1 MDLIVSNQLILIA
14 VILLTI
20 IFFSL
25 EILPLEVTSL
35 FAVAV
40 LVLFDVIDID
50 TAVSGFSNSAVIIIG
65 SIFILS
71 RSLVKTGFLEV
82 LARYLYKL
90 GGNNPW
96 LTIFIF
102 LFTVAI
108 ISGFINNTAAVAIFI
123 PVVFKICQKFH
134 ISPTKILLPLSY
146 AAILGGTLTLIGT
159 STNLIVSS
167 VIEDTNEHFID
178 CGYFIDESNTN
189 QKICEDETSVWNKHM
204 LNTDFDNDTYDI
216 GDKFLDVNDNGYWD
230 NLEPISMFEFTYL
243 GLIFISI
250 GIIYIFIVSKWL
262 LPSRV
267 ITTSLTQKY
276 HLQRYLTEFKIT
288 SKSNL
293 IGKSFNFMKVSKK
306 YGFQAYKI
314 IRDQQEIIY
323 NLHSVILCE
332 DDVIIGQINLGDL
345 IRFKDDMNILLL
357 PDVKMNQNELMG
369 ENFILVEGLISH
381 QSTII
386 DKTLNDYDFKHRFS
400 SFVLAIKRQKEL
412 LRDKIAHIKL
422 KFSDTLLIMVP
433 KAKLSNLKESNDLI
447 VFEEL
452 DIHLRYQQYWW
463 LSILVIPL
471 IMISSSLGVV
481 SIVKGVFLGVVLL
494 LVLKVIS
501 IQDAYESIDW
511 SVIFLIAA
519 LIPLGKAIN
528 VTGSDMLMRD
538 SILYITNLLS
548 QSFDPQTKY
557 ILLVSLLYL
566 LSMIMSSFLSNAA
579 VAVVFTPIAV
589 SLSYYS
595 GIDPRPLIFAVCL
608 GSSNSFLTPIGYQ
621 TNMMVYGPGQY
632 KFNDFIK
639 VGLPLSI
646 IFWLTATYLITYFW
660 PIRNIDFIF

>member
-1 MDLIVSNQLILIA
+1 MDFLFTDQIILFS
-14 VILLTI
+14 VIFLTI

-35 FAVAV
+35 FAVGV
-40 LVLFDVIDID
+40 LLLFNIIDID
-50 TAVSGFSNSAVIIIG
+50 TAISGFSNRAVITIG
-65 SIFILS
+65 AIFILS

-82 LARYLYKL
+82 LARFLYKM

-102 LFTVAI
+102 LFTVSI

-123 PVVFKICQKFH
+123 PIVFKICQRFH

-167 VIEDTNEHFID
+167 VMEDTNEHYID
-178 CGYFIDESNTN
+178 CIDQMDDFGVK
-189 QKICEDETSVWNKHM
+189 QKICDGDDLWVQSMGNAQ
-204 LNTDFDNDTYDI
+204 YDK
-216 GDKFLDVNDNGYWD
+216 GDKFFDINNNGVWD
-230 NLEPISMFEFTYL
+230 KLEPISMFEFTKL
-243 GLIFISI
+243 GLIFIFI
-250 GIIYIFIVSKWL
+250 GIIYIYIISRWF

-276 HLQRYLTEFKIT
+276 HLQRYLTEFRIPKD
-288 SKSNL
+288 SKLS
-293 IGKSFNFMKVSKK
+293 GKSFNYMNASKK

-314 IRDQQEIIY
+314 IREDQELIY
-323 NLHSVILCE
+323 NLNSAILHE
-332 DDVIIGQINLGDL
+332 DDIIIGQINLGDL
-345 IRFKDDMNILLL
+345 IRFKEDMNILLL
-357 PDVKMNQNELMG
+357 SDVKMNQNELMG
-369 ENFILVEGLISH
+369 ENFILVEALINH
-381 QSTII
+381 QSSII
-386 DKTLNDYDFKHRFS
+386 DKTLNEYDFKHRFS

-433 KAKLSNLKESNDLI
+433 KAKLNNVKESKDLI

-452 DIHLRYQQYWW
+452 DIHLKYQQYWW
-463 LSILVIPL
+463 LSILVIPI
-471 IMISSSLGVV
+471 IMGLSSIGFI
-481 SIVKGVFLGVVLL
+481 SIVKGVLLGVILL

-519 LIPLGKAIN
+519 LIPIGKAIHI
-528 VTGSDMLMRD
+528 TGMDLSMGD
-538 SILYITNLLS
+538 SILNFTNYISTF
-548 QSFDPQTKY
+548 FDPEIRFI
-557 ILLVSLLYL
+557 ILISMLYL
-566 LSMIMSSFLSNAA
+566 FSMLMSSFLSNAA
-579 VAVVFTPIAV
+579 VAIVFSPIAV
-589 SLSYYS
+589 LIGYKW

-646 IFWLTATYLITYFW
+646 LFWLTATFLITYFW
-660 PIRNIDFIF
+660 PIKELIYISL

>member
-1 MDLIVSNQLILIA
+1 MDIIVSNQFILMS
-14 VILLTI
+14 VILLTV

-40 LVLFDVIDID
+40 LVLFDVIDIE

-102 LFTVAI
+102 LFTVSI

-167 VIEDTNEHFID
+167 VIEETHEYFID
-178 CGYFIDESNTN
+178 CIDLENDN
-189 QKICEDETSVWNKHM
+189 GEFQKICDGDILWKKEYN
-204 LNTDFDNDTYDI
+204 NNIYDN
-216 GDKFLDVNDNGYWD
+216 GDKYRDINGNGMWD
-230 NLEPISMFEFTYL
+230 TLEPISMFEFTYL
-243 GLIFISI
+243 GIIFIII
-250 GIIYIFIVSKWL
+250 GTIYIFIISKWF

-276 HLQRYLTEFKIT
+276 HMQKYLTEFKIPEE
-288 SKSNL
+288 SSL
-293 IGKSFNFMKVSKK
+293 VGKSFNYMNVSKK

-314 IRDQQEIIY
+314 IRKDQELIY
-323 NLHSVILCE
+323 NLNSAILNE
-332 DDVIIGQINLGDL
+332 GDVIIGHINLGDL
-345 IRFKDDMNILLL
+345 IRFKEQMKILLL

-369 ENFILVEGLISH
+369 ENFILVEGLIPH
-381 QSTII
+381 QSSII

-412 LRDKIAHIKL
+412 LREKIAHIKL

-433 KAKLSNLKESNDLI
+433 KAKLKNIKESNDLI

-471 IMISSSLGVV
+471 IMIFSSLGIM
-481 SIVKGVFLGVVLL
+481 SIVKAVFLGVVLL

-528 VTGSDMLMRD
+528 ITGSDFLMRD
-538 SILYITNLLS
+538 SILHLTEMISNYFNNETYYI
-548 QSFDPQTKY
+548 
-557 ILLVSLLYL
+557 ILISLLYL
-566 LSMIMSSFLSNAA
+566 ISMIMSSFLSNAA
-579 VAVVFTPIAV
+579 VAVVFTPIAI

-646 IFWLTATYLITYFW
+646 IFWLTATYLITYYW
-660 PIRNIDFIF
+660 PISYVELTF

>member
-1 MDLIVSNQLILIA
+1 MDFLFTDQIILFS
-14 VILLTI
+14 VIFLTI

-25 EILPLEVTSL
+25 EILPLEVTAL
-35 FAVAV
+35 FSVGV
-40 LVLFDVIDID
+40 LLLFNIIDVD
-50 TAVSGFSNSAVIIIG
+50 TAISGFSNSAVITIG
-65 SIFILS
+65 AIFILS

-82 LARYLYKL
+82 LARFLYKL

-102 LFTVAI
+102 LFTVSI

-167 VIEDTNEHFID
+167 VMEDTDEHYID
-178 CGYFIDESNTN
+178 CIIDGSNKN
-189 QKICEDETSVWNKHM
+189 QKICDGDELWVESMGN
-204 LNTDFDNDTYDI
+204 NQYDK
-216 GDKFLDVNDNGYWD
+216 GDKFLDINDNGVWD
-230 NLEPISMFEFTYL
+230 QLDPISMFEFTEL
-243 GLIFISI
+243 GLIFIFI
-250 GIIYIFIVSKWL
+250 GIIYIFIISRWF

-276 HLQRYLTEFKIT
+276 HLQKYLTEFRIPKN
-288 SKSNL
+288 SKL
-293 IGKSFNFMKVSKK
+293 LGKSFNYMDVSKK

-314 IRDQQEIIY
+314 IRENQELIY
-323 NLHSVILCE
+323 NLNSAILHE

-345 IRFKDDMNILLL
+345 IRFKEEMNILLL
-357 PDVKMNQNELMG
+357 SDVKMNQSELMG
-369 ENFILVEGLISH
+369 ENFILVEALINH
-381 QSTII
+381 QSSII
-386 DKTLNDYDFKHRFS
+386 DKTLNEYDFKHRFS

-433 KAKLSNLKESNDLI
+433 KAKLETVKGSQDLI

-452 DIHLRYQQYWW
+452 DIHLKYQQYWW
-463 LSILVIPL
+463 LSILVIPVVML
-471 IMISSSLGVV
+471 LSSLGII
-481 SIVKGVFLGVVLL
+481 SIVKGVLLGVILL

-519 LIPLGKAIN
+519 LIPIGKAIN
-528 VTGSDMLMRD
+528 ITGMDLSMGE
-538 SILYITNLLS
+538 SILNFTNYISTF
-548 QSFDPQTKY
+548 FDSDEKY
-557 ILLVSLLYL
+557 ILLVSMLYL
-566 LSMIMSSFLSNAA
+566 VSMLTSSFLSNAA
-579 VAVVFTPIAV
+579 VAIVLSPIAV
-589 SLSYYS
+589 LIGYKW

-632 KFNDFIK
+632 RFNDFMK

-646 IFWLTATYLITYFW
+646 LFWLTATYLITYYW
-660 PIRNIDFIF
+660 PIKELIFVS

>member
-1 MDLIVSNQLILIA
+1 MEFLFTDQFILFS
-14 VILLTI
+14 VIFLTI

-25 EILPLEVTSL
+25 EILPLEVTAL
-35 FAVAV
+35 FSVGV
-40 LVLFDVIDID
+40 LLLFNIIDVD
-50 TAVSGFSNSAVIIIG
+50 TAVSGFSNSAVITIG
-65 SIFILS
+65 AIFILS

-82 LARYLYKL
+82 LARFLYKL

-102 LFTVAI
+102 LFTVSI
-108 ISGFINNTAAVAIFI
+108 VSGFINNTAAVAIFI

-167 VIEDTNEHFID
+167 VMEDTDEHYID
-178 CGYFIDESNTN
+178 CITIENK
-189 QKICEDETSVWNKHM
+189 KICDGDELWIESMGN
-204 LNTDFDNDTYDI
+204 NQYDK
-216 GDKFLDVNDNGYWD
+216 GDKFLDINNNGVWD
-230 NLEPISMFEFTYL
+230 RLDPISMFEFTEL
-243 GLIFISI
+243 GLIFIVI
-250 GIIYIFIVSKWL
+250 GITYIFIISRWF

-276 HLQRYLTEFKIT
+276 HLQRYLTEFRIPEN
-288 SKSNL
+288 SKL
-293 IGKSFNFMKVSKK
+293 LGKSFNYMNVSKK

-314 IRDQQEIIY
+314 IRENEELIY
-323 NLHSVILCE
+323 NLNSVILHE
-332 DDVIIGQINLGDL
+332 NDVIIGQINLGDL
-345 IRFKDDMNILLL
+345 IRFKEEMTILLL
-357 PDVKMNQNELMG
+357 SDVKMNQNELMG
-369 ENFILVEGLISH
+369 ENFILVEALINH
-381 QSTII
+381 QSSII
-386 DKTLNDYDFKHRFS
+386 DKTLNEYDFKHRFS

-433 KAKLSNLKESNDLI
+433 KAKLETVKESQDLI

-452 DIHLRYQQYWW
+452 DIHLKYQQYWW
-463 LSILVIPL
+463 LSILVIPVVML
-471 IMISSSLGVV
+471 LSSLGII
-481 SIVKGVFLGVVLL
+481 SIVKGVLLGVILL

-519 LIPLGKAIN
+519 LIPIGKAIN
-528 VTGSDMLMRD
+528 ITGMDLSMGD
-538 SILYITNLLS
+538 SILNFTNYISTF
-548 QSFDPQTKY
+548 FDSDEKY
-557 ILLVSLLYL
+557 ILLVSMLYL
-566 LSMIMSSFLSNAA
+566 VSMLTSSFLSNAA
-579 VAVVFTPIAV
+579 VAIVLSPIAV
-589 SLSYYS
+589 LIGYKW

-632 KFNDFIK
+632 RFNDFMR

-646 IFWLTATYLITYFW
+646 LFWLTATYLITYYW
-660 PIRNIDFIF
+660 PIKEIIFIS

>member
-1 MDLIVSNQLILIA
+1 MEFLFTDQFILFS
-14 VILLTI
+14 VIFLTI

-25 EILPLEVTSL
+25 EILPLEVTAL
-35 FAVAV
+35 FSVGV
-40 LVLFDVIDID
+40 LLLFNIIDVD
-50 TAVSGFSNSAVIIIG
+50 TAVSGFSNSAVITIG
-65 SIFILS
+65 AIFILS

-82 LARYLYKL
+82 LARFLYKL

-102 LFTVAI
+102 LFTVSI
-108 ISGFINNTAAVAIFI
+108 VSGFINNTAAVAIFI

-167 VIEDTNEHFID
+167 VMEDTDEHYID
-178 CGYFIDESNTN
+178 CITIENK
-189 QKICEDETSVWNKHM
+189 KICDGDELWIESMGN
-204 LNTDFDNDTYDI
+204 NQYDK
-216 GDKFLDVNDNGYWD
+216 GDKFLDINNNGVWD
-230 NLEPISMFEFTYL
+230 RLDPISMFEFTEL
-243 GLIFISI
+243 GLIFIVI
-250 GIIYIFIVSKWL
+250 GITYIFIISRWF

-276 HLQRYLTEFKIT
+276 HLQRYLTEFRIPEN
-288 SKSNL
+288 SKL
-293 IGKSFNFMKVSKK
+293 LGKSFNYMNVSKK

-314 IRDQQEIIY
+314 IRENEELIY
-323 NLHSVILCE
+323 NLNSVILHE
-332 DDVIIGQINLGDL
+332 NDVIIGQINLGDL
-345 IRFKDDMNILLL
+345 IRFKEEMTILLL
-357 PDVKMNQNELMG
+357 SDVKMNQNELMG
-369 ENFILVEGLISH
+369 ENFILVEALINH
-381 QSTII
+381 QSSII
-386 DKTLNDYDFKHRFS
+386 DKTLNEYDFKHRFS

-433 KAKLSNLKESNDLI
+433 KAKLETVKESQDLI

-452 DIHLRYQQYWW
+452 DIHLKYQQYWW
-463 LSILVIPL
+463 LSILVIPVVML
-471 IMISSSLGVV
+471 LSSLGVI
-481 SIVKGVFLGVVLL
+481 SIVKGVLLGVILL

-519 LIPLGKAIN
+519 LIPIGKAIN
-528 VTGSDMLMRD
+528 ITGMDLSMGD
-538 SILYITNLLS
+538 SILNFTNYISTF
-548 QSFDPQTKY
+548 FDSDEKY
-557 ILLVSLLYL
+557 ILLVSMLYL
-566 LSMIMSSFLSNAA
+566 VSMLTSSFLSNAA
-579 VAVVFTPIAV
+579 VAIVLSPIAV
-589 SLSYYS
+589 LIGYKW

-632 KFNDFIK
+632 RFNDFMK

-646 IFWLTATYLITYFW
+646 LFWLTATYLITYYW
-660 PIRNIDFIF
+660 PIKEIIFIS

>member
-1 MDLIVSNQLILIA
+1 MEFLFTDQFILFS
-14 VILLTI
+14 VIFLTI

-25 EILPLEVTSL
+25 EILPLEVTAL
-35 FAVAV
+35 FSVGV
-40 LVLFDVIDID
+40 LLLFNIIDVD
-50 TAVSGFSNSAVIIIG
+50 TAVSGFSNSAVITIG
-65 SIFILS
+65 AIFILS

-82 LARYLYKL
+82 LARFLYKL

-102 LFTVAI
+102 LFTVSI
-108 ISGFINNTAAVAIFI
+108 VSGFINNTAAVAIFI

-167 VIEDTNEHFID
+167 VMEDTDEHYID
-178 CGYFIDESNTN
+178 CITIENK
-189 QKICEDETSVWNKHM
+189 KICDGDEFWIESMGN
-204 LNTDFDNDTYDI
+204 NQYDK
-216 GDKFLDVNDNGYWD
+216 GDKFLDINNNGVWD
-230 NLEPISMFEFTYL
+230 RLDPISMFEFTEL
-243 GLIFISI
+243 GLIFIVI
-250 GIIYIFIVSKWL
+250 GIIYIFIISRWF

-276 HLQRYLTEFKIT
+276 HLQRYLTEFRIPEN
-288 SKSNL
+288 SKL
-293 IGKSFNFMKVSKK
+293 LGKSFNYMNVSKK

-314 IRDQQEIIY
+314 IRENEELIY
-323 NLHSVILCE
+323 NLNSVILHE
-332 DDVIIGQINLGDL
+332 NDVVIGQINLGDL
-345 IRFKDDMNILLL
+345 IRFKEEMTILLL
-357 PDVKMNQNELMG
+357 SDVKMNQNELMG
-369 ENFILVEGLISH
+369 ENFILVEALINH
-381 QSTII
+381 QSSII
-386 DKTLNDYDFKHRFS
+386 DKTLNEYDFKHRFS

-433 KAKLSNLKESNDLI
+433 KAKLETVKESQDLI

-452 DIHLRYQQYWW
+452 DIHLKYQQYWW
-463 LSILVIPL
+463 LSILVIPVVML
-471 IMISSSLGVV
+471 LSSLGII
-481 SIVKGVFLGVVLL
+481 SIVKGVLLGVILL

-519 LIPLGKAIN
+519 LIPIGKAIN
-528 VTGSDMLMRD
+528 ITGMDLSMGD
-538 SILYITNLLS
+538 SILNFTNYISTF
-548 QSFDPQTKY
+548 FDSDEKY
-557 ILLVSLLYL
+557 ILLVSMLYL
-566 LSMIMSSFLSNAA
+566 VSMLTSSFLSNAA
-579 VAVVFTPIAV
+579 VAIVLSPIAV
-589 SLSYYS
+589 LIGYKW

-632 KFNDFIK
+632 RFNDFMK

-646 IFWLTATYLITYFW
+646 LFWLTATYLITYYW
-660 PIRNIDFIF
+660 PIKEIIFIS

>member
-1 MDLIVSNQLILIA
+1 MEFLFTDQFILFS
-14 VILLTI
+14 VIFLTI

-25 EILPLEVTSL
+25 EILPLEVTAL
-35 FAVAV
+35 FSVGV
-40 LVLFDVIDID
+40 LLLFNIIDVD
-50 TAVSGFSNSAVIIIG
+50 TAVSGFSNSAVITIG
-65 SIFILS
+65 AIFILS

-82 LARYLYKL
+82 LARFLYKL

-102 LFTVAI
+102 LFTVSI
-108 ISGFINNTAAVAIFI
+108 VSGFINNTAAVAIFI

-167 VIEDTNEHFID
+167 VMEDTDEHYID
-178 CGYFIDESNTN
+178 CITIENK
-189 QKICEDETSVWNKHM
+189 KICDGDEFWIESMGN
-204 LNTDFDNDTYDI
+204 NQYDK
-216 GDKFLDVNDNGYWD
+216 GDKFLDINNNGVWD
-230 NLEPISMFEFTYL
+230 RLDPISMFEFTEL
-243 GLIFISI
+243 GLIFIVI
-250 GIIYIFIVSKWL
+250 GIIYIFIISRWF

-276 HLQRYLTEFKIT
+276 HLQRYLTEFRIPEN
-288 SKSNL
+288 SKL
-293 IGKSFNFMKVSKK
+293 LGKSFNYMNVSKK

-314 IRDQQEIIY
+314 IRENEELIY
-323 NLHSVILCE
+323 NLNSVILHE
-332 DDVIIGQINLGDL
+332 NDVIIGQINLGDL
-345 IRFKDDMNILLL
+345 IRFKEEMTILLL
-357 PDVKMNQNELMG
+357 SDVKMNQNELMG
-369 ENFILVEGLISH
+369 ENFILVEALINH
-381 QSTII
+381 QSSII
-386 DKTLNDYDFKHRFS
+386 DKTLNEYDFKHRFS

-433 KAKLSNLKESNDLI
+433 KAKLETVKESQDLI

-452 DIHLRYQQYWW
+452 DIHLKYQQYWW
-463 LSILVIPL
+463 LSILVIPVVML
-471 IMISSSLGVV
+471 LSSLGII
-481 SIVKGVFLGVVLL
+481 SIVKGVLLGVILL

-519 LIPLGKAIN
+519 LIPIGKAIN
-528 VTGSDMLMRD
+528 ITGMDLSMGD
-538 SILYITNLLS
+538 SILNFTNYISTF
-548 QSFDPQTKY
+548 FDSDEKY
-557 ILLVSLLYL
+557 ILLVSMLYL
-566 LSMIMSSFLSNAA
+566 VSMLTSSFLSNAA
-579 VAVVFTPIAV
+579 VAIVLSPIAV
-589 SLSYYS
+589 LIGYKW

-632 KFNDFIK
+632 RFNDFMK

-646 IFWLTATYLITYFW
+646 LFWLTATYLITYYW
-660 PIRNIDFIF
+660 PIKEIIFIS

>member
-1 MDLIVSNQLILIA
+1 MDIIVSNQFILMS
-14 VILLTI
+14 VILLTVV
-20 IFFSL
+20 FFSL

-40 LVLFDVIDID
+40 LVLFNVIDIE

-102 LFTVAI
+102 LFTVSI

-167 VIEDTNEHFID
+167 VIEETHEYFID
-178 CGYFIDESNTN
+178 CIDLENEKGQF
-189 QKICEDETSVWNKHM
+189 QKICDGDALWKKEYN
-204 LNTDFDNDTYDI
+204 NNIYDI
-216 GDKFLDVNDNGYWD
+216 GDKYRDINGNGIWD
-230 NLEPISMFEFTYL
+230 TLEPISMFEFTYL
-243 GLIFISI
+243 GVIFIII
-250 GIIYIFIVSKWL
+250 GTIYIFIISKWF

-276 HLQRYLTEFKIT
+276 HMQKYLTEFKIPEE
-288 SKSNL
+288 SSL
-293 IGKSFNFMKVSKK
+293 VGKSFNYMNVSKK

-314 IRDQQEIIY
+314 IREDQELIY
-323 NLHSVILCE
+323 NLNSAILNE
-332 DDVIIGQINLGDL
+332 GDVIIGHINLGDL
-345 IRFKDDMNILLL
+345 IRFKEEMKILLL

-369 ENFILVEGLISH
+369 ENFILVEGLIPH
-381 QSTII
+381 QSSII

-412 LRDKIAHIKL
+412 LREKIAHIKL

-433 KAKLSNLKESNDLI
+433 KAKLKNIKESNDLI

-471 IMISSSLGVV
+471 IMIFSSLGLM
-481 SIVKGVFLGVVLL
+481 SIVKAVFLGVVLL

-528 VTGSDMLMRD
+528 ITGSDFLMRD
-538 SILYITNLLS
+538 FILYLTELIS
-548 QSFDPQTKY
+548 KY
-557 ILLVSLLYL
+557 FNNETYYIILISLLYL
-566 LSMIMSSFLSNAA
+566 ISMIMSSFLSNAA
-579 VAVVFTPIAV
+579 VAVVFTPIAI

-646 IFWLTATYLITYFW
+646 IFWLTATYLITYYW
-660 PIRNIDFIF
+660 PISYVELTF

>member
-1 MDLIVSNQLILIA
+1 MDFLFTDQIILFS
-14 VILLTI
+14 VIFLTI

-25 EILPLEVTSL
+25 EILPLEVTAL
-35 FAVAV
+35 FSVGV
-40 LVLFDVIDID
+40 LLLFNIIDVD
-50 TAVSGFSNSAVIIIG
+50 TAISGFSNSAVITIG
-65 SIFILS
+65 AIFILS

-82 LARYLYKL
+82 LARFLYKL

-102 LFTVAI
+102 LFTVSI

-167 VIEDTNEHFID
+167 VMEDTDEHYID
-178 CGYFIDESNTN
+178 CVTIIDESNEN
-189 QKICEDETSVWNKHM
+189 QKICDGDELWVESMGN
-204 LNTDFDNDTYDI
+204 NQYDQ
-216 GDKFLDVNDNGYWD
+216 GDKFLDINNNGVWD
-230 NLEPISMFEFTYL
+230 QLDPISMFEFTEL
-243 GLIFISI
+243 GLIFIFI
-250 GIIYIFIVSKWL
+250 GIIYIFIISRWF

-276 HLQRYLTEFKIT
+276 HLQRYLTEFRIPKN
-288 SKSNL
+288 SKL
-293 IGKSFNFMKVSKK
+293 LGKSFNYMDVSKK

-314 IRDQQEIIY
+314 IRENQELIY
-323 NLHSVILCE
+323 NLNSAILHE

-345 IRFKDDMNILLL
+345 IRFKEEMNILLL
-357 PDVKMNQNELMG
+357 SDVKMNQNELMG
-369 ENFILVEGLISH
+369 ENFILVEALINH
-381 QSTII
+381 QSSII
-386 DKTLNDYDFKHRFS
+386 DKTLNEYDFKHRFS

-433 KAKLSNLKESNDLI
+433 KAKLETVKESQDLI

-452 DIHLRYQQYWW
+452 DIHLKYQQYWW
-463 LSILVIPL
+463 LSILVIPVVML
-471 IMISSSLGVV
+471 LSSLGVI
-481 SIVKGVFLGVVLL
+481 SIVKGVLLGVILL

-519 LIPLGKAIN
+519 LIPIGKAIN
-528 VTGSDMLMRD
+528 ITGMDLSMGE
-538 SILYITNLLS
+538 SILNFTNYISTFFNS
-548 QSFDPQTKY
+548 SEKY
-557 ILLVSLLYL
+557 ILLVSMLYL
-566 LSMIMSSFLSNAA
+566 VSMLTSSFLSNAA
-579 VAVVFTPIAV
+579 VAIVLSPIAV
-589 SLSYYS
+589 LIGYKW

-632 KFNDFIK
+632 RFNDFMK

-646 IFWLTATYLITYFW
+646 LFWLTATFLITYYW
-660 PIRNIDFIF
+660 PIKELIFIS

>member
-1 MDLIVSNQLILIA
+1 MDFLFTDQIILFS
-14 VILLTI
+14 VIFLTI

-25 EILPLEVTSL
+25 EILPLEVTAL
-35 FAVAV
+35 FSVGV
-40 LVLFDVIDID
+40 LLLFNIIDVD
-50 TAVSGFSNSAVIIIG
+50 TAVSGFSNSAVITIG
-65 SIFILS
+65 AIFILS

-82 LARYLYKL
+82 LARFLYKL

-102 LFTVAI
+102 LFTVSI

-167 VIEDTNEHFID
+167 VMEDTDEHYID
-178 CGYFIDESNTN
+178 CTTIIDEFNEN
-189 QKICEDETSVWNKHM
+189 QKICDGDELWVESMGN
-204 LNTDFDNDTYDI
+204 NQYDK
-216 GDKFLDVNDNGYWD
+216 GDKFLDINNNGVWD
-230 NLEPISMFEFTYL
+230 QLDPISMFEFTEL
-243 GLIFISI
+243 GLIFIII
-250 GIIYIFIVSKWL
+250 GIVYIFIISRWF

-276 HLQRYLTEFKIT
+276 HLQKYLTEFKIPKN
-288 SKSNL
+288 SKLS
-293 IGKSFNFMKVSKK
+293 GKSFNYMNVSKK

-314 IRDQQEIIY
+314 IRENQELIY
-323 NLHSVILCE
+323 NLNSAILHE

-345 IRFKDDMNILLL
+345 IRFKEEMNILLL
-357 PDVKMNQNELMG
+357 SDVKMNQNELMG
-369 ENFILVEGLISH
+369 ENFILVEALINH
-381 QSTII
+381 QSSII
-386 DKTLNDYDFKHRFS
+386 DKTLNEYDFKHRFS

-433 KAKLSNLKESNDLI
+433 KAKLETVKESQDLI

-452 DIHLRYQQYWW
+452 DIHLKYQQYWW
-463 LSILVIPL
+463 LSILVIPV
-471 IMISSSLGVV
+471 IMLFSSLGII
-481 SIVKGVFLGVVLL
+481 SIVKGVLLGVILL

-528 VTGSDMLMRD
+528 ITGMDLSMGE
-538 SILYITNLLS
+538 SILNFTNYISTF
-548 QSFDPQTKY
+548 FDSSEKY
-557 ILLVSLLYL
+557 ILLVSMLYL
-566 LSMIMSSFLSNAA
+566 VSMLTSSFLSNAA
-579 VAVVFTPIAV
+579 VAIVLSPIAV
-589 SLSYYS
+589 LIGYKW

-632 KFNDFIK
+632 RFNDFMK

-646 IFWLTATYLITYFW
+646 LFWLTATFLITYYW
-660 PIRNIDFIF
+660 PIKEVIFIS

>member
-1 MDLIVSNQLILIA
+1 MDIIVSNQF
-14 VILLTI
+14 ILLTV

-40 LVLFDVIDID
+40 LVLFDVIDIE

-102 LFTVAI
+102 LFTVSI

-167 VIEDTNEHFID
+167 VIEETHEYFID
-178 CGYFIDESNTN
+178 CIDLENDN
-189 QKICEDETSVWNKHM
+189 GEFQKICDGDILWKKEYN
-204 LNTDFDNDTYDI
+204 NNIYDN
-216 GDKFLDVNDNGYWD
+216 GDKYRDINGNGMWD
-230 NLEPISMFEFTYL
+230 TLEPISMFEFTYL
-243 GLIFISI
+243 GIIFIII
-250 GIIYIFIVSKWL
+250 GTIYIFIISKWF

-276 HLQRYLTEFKIT
+276 HMQKYLTEFKIPEE
-288 SKSNL
+288 SSL
-293 IGKSFNFMKVSKK
+293 VGKSFNYMNVSKK

-314 IRDQQEIIY
+314 IRKDQELIY
-323 NLHSVILCE
+323 NLNSAILNE
-332 DDVIIGQINLGDL
+332 GDVIIGHINLGDL
-345 IRFKDDMNILLL
+345 IRFKEQMKILLL

-369 ENFILVEGLISH
+369 ENFILVEGLIPH
-381 QSTII
+381 QSSII

-412 LRDKIAHIKL
+412 LREKIAHIKL

-433 KAKLSNLKESNDLI
+433 KAKLKNIKESNDLI

-471 IMISSSLGVV
+471 IMIFSSLGIM
-481 SIVKGVFLGVVLL
+481 SIVKAVFLGVVLL

-528 VTGSDMLMRD
+528 ITGSDFLMRD
-538 SILYITNLLS
+538 SILHLTEMISNYFNNETYYI
-548 QSFDPQTKY
+548 
-557 ILLVSLLYL
+557 ILISLLYL
-566 LSMIMSSFLSNAA
+566 ISMIMSSFLSNAA
-579 VAVVFTPIAV
+579 VAVVFTLIAI

-646 IFWLTATYLITYFW
+646 IFWLTATYLITYYW
-660 PIRNIDFIF
+660 PISYVELTF

>member
-1 MDLIVSNQLILIA
+1 MDFLFTDQIILFS
-14 VILLTI
+14 VIFLTI

-25 EILPLEVTSL
+25 EILPLEVTAL
-35 FAVAV
+35 FSVGV
-40 LVLFDVIDID
+40 LLLFNIIDVD
-50 TAVSGFSNSAVIIIG
+50 TAISGFSNSAVITIG
-65 SIFILS
+65 AIFILS

-82 LARYLYKL
+82 LARFLYKL

-102 LFTVAI
+102 LFTVSI

-167 VIEDTNEHFID
+167 VMEGTDEHYID
-178 CGYFIDESNTN
+178 CIIDESNKN
-189 QKICEDETSVWNKHM
+189 QKICDGDELWVESMGN
-204 LNTDFDNDTYDI
+204 NQYDK
-216 GDKFLDVNDNGYWD
+216 GDKFLDINDNGVWD
-230 NLEPISMFEFTYL
+230 QLDPISMFEFTEL
-243 GLIFISI
+243 GLIFIFM
-250 GIIYIFIVSKWL
+250 GIIYIFIISRWF

-276 HLQRYLTEFKIT
+276 HLQKYLTEFRIPKN
-288 SKSNL
+288 SKL
-293 IGKSFNFMKVSKK
+293 LGKSFNYMDVSKK

-314 IRDQQEIIY
+314 IRENQELIY
-323 NLHSVILCE
+323 NLNSAILHE

-345 IRFKDDMNILLL
+345 IRFKEEMNILLL
-357 PDVKMNQNELMG
+357 SDVKMNQSELMG
-369 ENFILVEGLISH
+369 ENFILVEALINH
-381 QSTII
+381 QSSII
-386 DKTLNDYDFKHRFS
+386 DKTLNEYDFKHRFS

-433 KAKLSNLKESNDLI
+433 KAKLETVKGSQDLI

-452 DIHLRYQQYWW
+452 DIHLKYQQYWW
-463 LSILVIPL
+463 LSILVIPVVML
-471 IMISSSLGVV
+471 LSSLGII
-481 SIVKGVFLGVVLL
+481 SIVKGVLLGVILL

-519 LIPLGKAIN
+519 LIPIGKAIN
-528 VTGSDMLMRD
+528 ITGMDLSMGE
-538 SILYITNLLS
+538 SILNFTNYISTF
-548 QSFDPQTKY
+548 FDSDEKY
-557 ILLVSLLYL
+557 ILLVSMLYL
-566 LSMIMSSFLSNAA
+566 VSMLTSSFLSNAA
-579 VAVVFTPIAV
+579 VAIVLSPIAV
-589 SLSYYS
+589 LIGYKW

-632 KFNDFIK
+632 RFNDFMK

-646 IFWLTATYLITYFW
+646 LFWLTATYLITYYW
-660 PIRNIDFIF
+660 PIKELIFVS